1 MVQLALE
8 LPRSPHARLDT
19 FVAGRNVVAAK
30 HVTAVAEGARET
42 LWLWGVPGS
51 GKTHLLQ
58 AACRAA
64 DLDGK
69 RAMYVALDP
78 AAALSPLVLR
88 GLDALDL
95 LAVDQ
100 VERGAGD
107 LEWEKEL
114 FVLLNA
120 FLARQGGLLLA
131 GRQPPA
137 TVGWV
142 LPDLASRAAGAVV
155 YRLEPLQDDDQIAAL
170 IGHARARGLELD
182 RAAAEYLQHRVAR
195 DMSGL
200 TEWLERLDRASL
212 VAQRRLTIPF
222 IRELLAVEPQ
232 ADHEQR

>member
-1 MVQLALE
+1 M
-8 LPRSPHARLDT
+8 
-19 FVAGRNVVAAK
+19 
-30 HVTAVAEGARET
+30 TAVAEGARET

-95 LAVDQ
+95 LALDQ

-107 LEWEKEL
+107 LEWEREL

-142 LPDLASRAAGAVV
+142 LPDLASRAAGTA
-155 YRLEPLQDDDQIAAL
+155 YTGSSPFRTTTRSPRSSAM
-170 IGHARARGLELD
+170 HARA
-182 RAAAEYLQHRVAR
+182 
-195 DMSGL
+195 
-200 TEWLERLDRASL
+200 ASS
-212 VAQRRLTIPF
+212 
-222 IRELLAVEPQ
+222 
-232 ADHEQR
+232 

>member
-95 LAVDQ
+95 LALDQ

-107 LEWEKEL
+107 LEWEREL

-120 FLARQGGLLLA
+120 FLARQGGLLFA
-131 GRQPPA
+131 GRGA
-137 TVGWV
+137 AGASDFC
-142 LPDLASRAAGAVV
+142 LPDLATRLASVLS
-155 YRLEPLQDDDQIAAL
+155 YRLDTLDDDAILRALLTHAEAA
-170 IGHARARGLELD
+170 
-182 RAAAEYLQHRVAR
+182 V
-195 DMSGL
+195 SSSSPP
-200 TEWLERLDRASL
+200 RASTCCT
-212 VAQRRLTIPF
+212 ASIATWACSETGSTGSIARR
-222 IRELLAVEPQ
+222 
-232 ADHEQR
+232 